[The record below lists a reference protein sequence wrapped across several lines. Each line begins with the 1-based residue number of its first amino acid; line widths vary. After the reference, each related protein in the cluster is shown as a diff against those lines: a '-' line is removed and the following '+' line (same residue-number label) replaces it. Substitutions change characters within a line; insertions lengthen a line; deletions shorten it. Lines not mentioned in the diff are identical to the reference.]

1 MALYLRLKPTKK
13 NILIARLRANAGF
26 LVLAVFFFLSAWVID
41 GWDFFTENKTSVSY
55 KFKKALEYR
64 DAQLNDIIKEADVHF
79 DTYTYGSFVETYD
92 QQFDNLYDDKQCGLF
107 IFRNDSLVYWT
118 DNSIPVED
126 NLYYSDYKNRIV
138 KLKSGW
144 YQSVY
149 RQRDNITFVVLGLI
163 KHSFPYQNTYLSNS
177 FQRSF
182 DIPDEVEIN
191 LPLPDARV
199 PAVQQQQAYNYEL
212 VYPDEFKPAQTL
224 RHISISFYC
233 VSIILFL
240 LFFERACRQT
250 RRKRNAAIYAFGLMV
265 LVVLLRYIGFITKF
279 PDNLYNLE
287 LFSPLLYAESE
298 TLPSLGDLLLTALT
312 AFYVVYLFSR
322 YVTLTRFKEKIPG
335 WLRFTIAVAVF
346 EFIFLLAPYT
356 FGMLKGLVINSNISF
371 NINNLFSL
379 TVYSYIAFFVFGIIL
394 LGLFVITDRLIA
406 LVAYYGNNLK
416 FGLGAFALAIGIN
429 LLFFAGYDFDNMV
442 YGAFIFLISGIIIG
456 NKLQHRVRYAFTSAL
471 LLVLLFGLFS
481 TYIISS
487 NTIEKERLNR
497 ELMASRLAAE
507 NDPILEFL
515 FTDVNNKIQKDSVL
529 HSYLLPNSEAADK
542 KQFKDL
548 NQLYF
553 NGYWEKYEIKVTVF
567 GADNCPLRVLN
578 TSTHHD
584 PIYFENLIREHGRPT
599 VSDNFFFLDNANGRI
614 SYLAKVK
621 LSKRDAGVD
630 YTGTLY
636 IEFDSKYNLEEVG
649 YPELLLDRKV
659 KAEVDLT
666 DYSYS
671 RYKNGKLVGQY
682 GKYPYSLTSSVFGT
696 LGQEYNWV
704 NNEGFTHLVDK
715 TSDDTMV
722 VLSRKK
728 PGFLDVITPFSY
740 FFFFYGL
747 LALIYYIVATV
758 SIRRQRAKFWLFG
771 VIDFKGRIQLTVI
784 VMLMVSLIIIG
795 VGTIYYVINQSTY
808 KNEELISEKIHS
820 VSTELQNKIGGYDVI
835 YPYMYDELSFS
846 FSRMSNV
853 FFSDINMYD
862 LNGRLI
868 ASSRP
873 VIFEEGLAGKNI
885 DPYAL
890 RKLRMKQKTEFIH
903 DENIGDL
910 NYISA
915 YVPFRNRDN
924 KLLGYINLPYFA
936 KQSELRKEITTVLV
950 AIVNIYVLLIGI
962 SLIVA
967 ILISDR
973 ITRPLRLIQEKMG
986 RLRLGKSYELIDY
999 KANDEIG
1006 RLVAEYNRM
1015 IKELDVSAELLARS
1029 ERESAWKE
1037 MAKQV
1042 AHEIKNPLT
1051 PMKLSV
1057 QQLQRTYK
1065 PNDPDWE
1072 AQLKRFTISLIE
1084 QIDTLSRIAGEFAT
1098 FARMPKT
1105 HAEKV
1110 NLYEMLVNMQQLH
1123 ANDTGATITFKPDTV
1138 PPCMVIADK
1147 EQLLRV
1153 FNNLIKNAIQAIP
1166 EDKEGLIVLGIKRTQ
1181 TSFIASVS
1189 DNGNGIPE
1197 ELHDKIF
1204 IPNFTTKTSGMG
1216 LGLAIVKSIVD
1227 SSGGTIW
1234 FETKEDEGSVFY
1246 VELPIAV

>member
-1 MALYLRLKPTKK
+1 M
-13 NILIARLRANAGF
+13 IARLRANSGF
-26 LVLAVFFFLSAWVID
+26 LVLAAFFFLSAWVID
-41 GWDFFTENKTSVSY
+41 GWDFFTENKSSVSY

-64 DAQLNDIIKEADVHF
+64 DLQLNDILKDADVHF
-79 DTYTYGSFVETYD
+79 DTYTYPAFVNTYGD
-92 QQFDNLYDDKQCGLF
+92 KFDNLYDKKQCGLF
-107 IFRNDSLVYWT
+107 IFRNDSLIYWT

-126 NLYYSDYKNRIV
+126 NLYYSDYKNKIV

-149 RQRDNITFVVLGLI
+149 RQRDNITFLVLGLI
-163 KHSFPYQNTYLSNS
+163 KHNFPYQNNYLNNS
-177 FQRSF
+177 FQKSF

-191 LPLPDARV
+191 LVKPKPNATAAQLMVTD
-199 PAVQQQQAYNYEL
+199 NYEL

-224 RHISISFYC
+224 RHISIAFYC
-233 VSIILFL
+233 VALLLFL
-240 LFFERACRQT
+240 MFFERSCRQV
-250 RRKRNAAIYAFGLMV
+250 RKKKGAGFYAIGLMV
-265 LVVLLRYIGFITKF
+265 MVIAIRYVGFTLQF
-279 PDNLYNLE
+279 PDNLYSLE

-298 TLPSLGDLLLTALT
+298 TLPSLGDLLLTSLT
-312 AFYVVYLFSR
+312 AIYVIYLFSR
-322 YVTLTRFKEKIPG
+322 YITLTRFKEQIPN
-335 WLRFTIAVAVF
+335 WLRFAISIVLF
-346 EFIFLLAPYT
+346 EFIFLIAPYT
-356 FGMLKGLVINSNISF
+356 FGILKGLVINSNISF

-379 TVYSYIAFFVFGIIL
+379 TIYSYIAFFIFGILL
-394 LGLFVITDRLIA
+394 LGLFIITDKLIS
-406 LVAYYGNNLK
+406 LVVYYGNNLK
-416 FGLGAFALAIGIN
+416 FGLGAFAIAVVIN
-429 LLFFAGYDFDNMV
+429 LLFFSSYNFDNAI
-442 YGAFIFLISGIIIG
+442 YALFIFLISGIIIG

-553 NGYWEKYEIKVTVF
+553 NGYWEKYETKVTVF

-584 PIYFENLIREHGRPT
+584 PIYFETLIREHGRPA
-599 VSDNFFFLDNANGRI
+599 VADNFFFLDNSTGRI
-614 SYLAKVK
+614 SYLAKIK
-621 LSKRDAGVD
+621 LNKRQDGVD
-630 YTGTLY
+630 YSGTLY
-636 IEFDSKYNLEEVG
+636 LEFDSKYNLEEVG

-671 RYKNGKLVGQY
+671 RYKNGKLVGQF
-682 GKYPYSLTSSVFGT
+682 GKYPYSLTSAVFGP
-696 LGQEYNWV
+696 LSNEYNWIES
-704 NNEGFTHLVDK
+704 EGYTHLVDK
-715 TSDDTMV
+715 TGSDTMV

-747 LALIYYIVATV
+747 LALLYYLVASFNV
-758 SIRRQRAKFWLFG
+758 RRPRSKYWPLG
-771 VIDFKGRIQLTVI
+771 VIDFKSRIQLTVI

-795 VGTIYYVINQSTY
+795 VGTIYYVVNQSSY
-808 KNEELISEKIHS
+808 KNQEVISEKIHS

-890 RKLRMKQKTEFIH
+890 RKLRMKQKTEYIH

-1065 PNDPDWE
+1065 PNDPQWE
-1072 AQLKRFTISLIE
+1072 AQLKRFTLSLIE

-1105 HAEKV
+1105 QAENV

-1123 ANDTGATITFKPDTV
+1123 ANDSGATITFRPDTV

-1166 EDKEGLIVLGIKRTQ
+1166 EDKEGKIILGITRKGSNYVATV
-1181 TSFIASVS
+1181 T

-1204 IPNFTTKTSGMG
+1204 TPNFTTKTSGMG

-1227 SSGGTIW
+1227 SSGGNIR
-1234 FETKEDEGSVFY
+1234 FETTEGEGSTFY
-1246 VELPIAV
+1246 VELPAVN

>member
-1 MALYLRLKPTKK
+1 M
-13 NILIARLRANAGF
+13 IARLRANAGF
-26 LVLAVFFFLSAWVID
+26 LVLAIFFFLAAWVID
-41 GWDFFTENKTSVSY
+41 GWDFFTENKSSVSY
-55 KFKKALEYR
+55 KFKKAIEHR
-64 DAQLNDIIKEADVHF
+64 DNQLQDILKDADIHF
-79 DTYTYGSFVETYD
+79 DTYTYKAFVDAYGD
-92 QQFDNLYDDKQCGLF
+92 KFDNLYDKRQCGLF

-126 NLYYSDYKNRIV
+126 NLYYSDYKNKIV
-138 KLKSGW
+138 NLKSGW
-144 YQSVY
+144 YQSAY
-149 RQRDNITFVVLGLI
+149 RERGPITFLVLGLI
-163 KHSFPYQNTYLSNS
+163 KHNFPYQNNYLSNS
-177 FQRSF
+177 FQQSF
-182 DIPDEVEIN
+182 DIPDEVEISL
-191 LPLPDARV
+191 LPPSV
-199 PAVQQQQAYNYEL
+199 SPAGQISKGDSYEL
-212 VYPDEFKPAQTL
+212 IYPDEFKPAQTL
-224 RHISISFYC
+224 RYISIAFYC
-233 VSIILFL
+233 LAIVLVL
-240 LFFERACRQT
+240 MFFERSYRQV
-250 RRKRNAAIYAFGLMV
+250 RKNPFAILYAIGLMALV
-265 LVVLLRYIGFITKF
+265 LLLRYIGFSARF

-298 TLPSLGDLLLTALT
+298 TLPSLGDLLLTTLT
-312 AFYVVYLFSR
+312 VFYVVYLFSR
-322 YVTLTRFKEKIPG
+322 YISLTRFKERLPI
-335 WLRFTIAVAVF
+335 WLRFSISVILFLV
-346 EFIFLLAPYT
+346 IFLIAPFT
-356 FGMLKGLVINSNISF
+356 FGILKGLVINSNISF

-379 TVYSYIAFFVFGIIL
+379 TAYSYVAFFIFGIIL
-394 LGLFVITDRLIA
+394 LGLFIFTDKLIGVVI
-406 LVAYYGNNLK
+406 YYNSKLK
-416 FGLGAFALAIGIN
+416 FGLGAFALAAGIYM
-429 LLFFAGYDFDNMV
+429 LLFVSYSFDSLI
-442 YGAFIFLISGIIIG
+442 YALFIFLISGIIIG
-456 NKLQHRVRYAFTSAL
+456 NKSQHRIRYTFTSAL
-471 LLVLLFGLFS
+471 FLVLLFGLFS

-487 NTIEKERLNR
+487 NTIQKEGLNR

-515 FTDVNNKIQKDSVL
+515 FTDVNNKIQRDSVL

-553 NGYWEKYEIKVTVF
+553 NGYWEKYETKVTVF

-584 PIYFENLIREHGRPT
+584 PNYFESLIREHGRPT
-599 VSDNFFFLDNANGRI
+599 VSDNFFFLDNSNGRI
-614 SYLAKVK
+614 SYLAKIK
-621 LSKRDAGVD
+621 LNKNDGGVD
-630 YTGTLY
+630 YSGTLY
-636 IEFDSKYNLEEVG
+636 LEFESKYNLEEVG

-671 RYKNGKLVGQY
+671 RYKYGKLVGQY
-682 GKYPYSLTSSVFGT
+682 GRYPYSLSSAVFGP
-696 LGQEYNWV
+696 LNQEYNWV
-704 NNEGFTHLVDK
+704 ESEGYTHLVDK
-715 TSDDTMV
+715 TDVDTMV
-722 VLSRKK
+722 VLSRQK

-747 LALIYYIVATV
+747 LALIYYIIATV
-758 SIRRQRAKFWLFG
+758 NVRRQRSSRSWLFG
-771 VIDFKGRIQLTVI
+771 TIDFKSRIQLTVI

-795 VGTIYYVINQSTY
+795 VGTIYYVVNQSSY
-808 KNEELISEKIHS
+808 KNEEVISEKIHS
-820 VSTELQNKIGGYDVI
+820 ISTELQNKIGGYDAI

-890 RKLRMKQKTEFIH
+890 RKLRMKQKTEYIH

-915 YVPFRNRDN
+915 YVPFRNRN
-924 KLLGYINLPYFA
+924 NVLLGYINLPYFA

-1065 PNDPDWE
+1065 PNDPQWE
-1072 AQLKRFTISLIE
+1072 AQLKRFTLSLIE

-1105 HAEKV
+1105 QAERV

-1123 ANDTGATITFKPDTV
+1123 ANDTGAVITFKPETV

-1166 EDKEGLIVLGIKRTQ
+1166 EDKEGLIVLGIVRSGN
-1181 TSFIASVS
+1181 SFIATVA

-1197 ELHDKIF
+1197 DLHDKIF
-1204 IPNFTTKTSGMG
+1204 TPNFTTKTSGMG

-1227 SSGGTIW
+1227 SSGGSIW
-1234 FETKEDEGSVFY
+1234 FETNEGEGSTFFVQIP
-1246 VELPIAV
+1246 LASN